1 MIGVD
6 PFAESE
12 FVFAVSVI
20 EDPVGANSGCF
31 SQPAMSPS
39 GASANPRRRIRR

>member
-12 FVFAVSVI
+12 FVLAISVI

-39 GASANPRRRIRR
+39 GASANPRRRTRR